1 MDPGT
6 AIGLVALGLFVGL
19 YGTIIGAG
27 GGFVMIPALVLLFDL
42 QGATAVGT
50 GAVALMVIGLTGAA
64 SYSRSG
70 LVAWPVAAWFAVGAI
85 PLALLSA
92 WLLANRIDAD
102 AFIGI
107 LGVLLLALAVIVATG
122 RHQHRAG
129 GAELPARPDRL
140 VPSGALVGL
149 TSGTFAVGGGLVT
162 VPILERVQRM
172 VAHRATATT
181 SATAWASSFAGS
193 VGHTIAGNVEWD
205 NAGVLA
211 VAAMAGSAIGAK
223 VAGRLAPGTVRAL
236 VAVGLVAAGVPLVV
250 DALA

>member
-6 AIGLVALGLFVGL
+6 VVGLIALGLFVGA

-27 GGFVMIPALVLLFDL
+27 GGFVMIPGLVLLFDL

-70 LVAWPVAAWFAVGAI
+70 LVAWPVAGWFALGSI

-102 AFIGI
+102 AFIGV
-107 LGVLLLALAVIVATG
+107 LGALLLVLAVLVITG
-122 RHQHRAG
+122 VHRHPAG
-129 GAELPARPDRL
+129 GPELPPRADRL
-140 VPSGALVGL
+140 ISSGMVVGL
-149 TSGTFAVGGGLVT
+149 TSGTFAVGGGLIT

-181 SATAWASSFAGS
+181 SATAWASSLAGS
-193 VGHTIAGNVEWD
+193 VGHTLGGNVEWD
-205 NAGVLA
+205 TAGVLA
-211 VAAMAGSAIGAK
+211 AAAMAGALAGAG
-223 VAGRLAPGTVRAL
+223 VAGRLDAGTVRAL
-236 VAVGLVAAGVPLVV
+236 VAIGLIAAGVPLVV
-250 DALA
+250 DAVT

>member
-1 MDPGT
+1 MDLGT
-6 AIGLVALGLFVGL
+6 ALGLIGLGLVVGL

-27 GGFVMIPALVLLFDL
+27 GGFVMIPGLVILFDL

-50 GAVALMVIGLTGAA
+50 GAVALMVIGLTGAV

-70 LVAWPVAAWFAVGAI
+70 LVAWPIAAWFAVGSV
-85 PLALLSA
+85 PFALLSA

-107 LGVLLLALAVIVATG
+107 LGALLLVLAVIVITG

-129 GAELPARPDRL
+129 GAELAPRPNRLLPA
-140 VPSGALVGL
+140 GALVGV

-172 VAHRATATT
+172 VPHRATATT
-181 SATAWASSFAGS
+181 SATAWASSLAGS
-193 VGHTIAGNVEWD
+193 AGHTIAGNVEWD
-205 NAGVLA
+205 TAGVLA
-211 VAAMAGSAIGAK
+211 AAAMAGSLTGAR
-223 VAGRLAPGTVRAL
+223 VAGRLDAAIVRSL
-236 VAVGLVAAGVPLVV
+236 VAIGLVAAGIPLVV
-250 DALA
+250 DALS

>member
-6 AIGLVALGLFVGL
+6 AVGLIALGLVVGA

-27 GGFVMIPALVLLFDL
+27 GGFVMIPGLVLLFDL

-50 GAVALMVIGLTGAA
+50 GAVALMVIGLTGAV

-70 LVAWPVAAWFAVGAI
+70 LVAWPVAGWFAVGSI
-85 PLALLSA
+85 PLALVSA

-107 LGVLLLALAVIVATG
+107 LGVLLLVLAVIVITG
-122 RHQHRAG
+122 LHHHPAG
-129 GAELPARPDRL
+129 DPELPPRPERL
-140 VPSGALVGL
+140 IPAGAAVGI

-162 VPILERVQRM
+162 VPALERMQRM

-193 VGHTIAGNVEWD
+193 VGHAIAGNVEWD
-205 NAGVLA
+205 TAGVLA
-211 VAAMAGSAIGAK
+211 GAAMAGSLTGASA
-223 VAGRLAPGTVRAL
+223 AGKLSAGTVRAL
-236 VAVGLVAAGVPLVV
+236 VAIGLVAAGVPLLV
-250 DALA
+250 DALS